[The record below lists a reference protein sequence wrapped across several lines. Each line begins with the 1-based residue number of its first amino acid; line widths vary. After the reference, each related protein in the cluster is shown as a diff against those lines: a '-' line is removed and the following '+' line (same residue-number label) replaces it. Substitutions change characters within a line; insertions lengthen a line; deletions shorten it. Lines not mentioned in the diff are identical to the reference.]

1 MVNRRERKAYEELI
15 ECKKIRG
22 VGEKWALSKF
32 DNSSYDGRR
41 QGRQKLWKAK
51 QTWEETGHQESN
63 LRLHS
68 NKECSCTSAPRR
80 SPSDTFIRTN
90 RGIYTI
96 LNCVALTSLRPNLRN
111 LAVRI
116 DLMHRPMRYLDLV
129 V

>member
-1 MVNRRERKAYEELI
+1 MKGHVNY
-15 ECKKIRG
+15 
-22 VGEKWALSKF
+22 WALATAARE
-32 DNSSYDGRR
+32 DRRR
-41 QGRQKLWKAK
+41 QGRQKARKAT
-51 QTWEETGHQESN
+51 QTWEEAGHQESN

-80 SPSDTFIRTN
+80 SDSDTFINTN

-96 LNCVALTSLRPNLRN
+96 LNFVALTSLRPDLRN

-116 DLMHRPMRYLDLV
+116 DLMHRPVRYLDLV